1 MDSPLAVYRDV
12 GLLRGVEVAV
22 VPSLRVV
29 VVLHNKMDA
38 HVKISIQVRVHVQV
52 HVHVHLDLACFFLS
66 SFSSLI

>member
-52 HVHVHLDLACFFLS
+52 HLHC
-66 SFSSLI
+66 ICIYMYMYMYCTRT